1 MPSATPVIPSQQTA
15 IVAEGVGQLSIHHN
29 APVPALH
36 PDVALVKTAAVAINP
51 IDAKMLDYSPVP
63 GAIHGYDFAGTI
75 VALGSDTPPHLKVG
89 DRVAGFVHGM
99 NPLLPDVGAFAE
111 YVAASADLVL
121 KIPDAMSFEEGA
133 SLGLGLFTAGLALF
147 QHLQIPASLTGG
159 PNPAPEGGPSGTPD
173 VVLVAGGSTA
183 TGTRALQLLKLYA
196 YPHPHF
202 LRHHPIVYGTKHD
215 TNPREHEN
223 RAGLR
228 PIATCSPAHFDLARR
243 FGAEAVF
250 DYHDPD
256 CAAAI
261 RAYTKN
267 SLAYALDC
275 LALAETTELCYGA
288 LGRAGGRYVTLEP
301 FREAIAAQRSHTVTP
316 SWLLALT
323 IFGRKVAL
331 DGAYGREANPEDRK
345 FGARLTE
352 EVQGLLDEGKLDVH
366 PVRVMGGGW
375 KGVLEGVD
383 LMRRQTVSGYKLV
396 YGV

>member
-15 IVAEGVGQLSIHHN
+15 IVAEGAGQLRIHHD

-51 IDAKMLDYSPVP
+51 VDAKMLDYSPVP
-63 GAIHGYDFAGTI
+63 GATHGYDFAGTI
-75 VALGSDTPPHLKVG
+75 VALGSNTPSHLKIG

-99 NPLLPDVGAFAE
+99 NPVLPDVGAFSE
-111 YVAASADLVL
+111 YVAASADLIL
-121 KIPDAMSFEEGA
+121 KLPDTMSFEEGA
-133 SLGLGLFTAGLALF
+133 SLGLGLFTAGLGLF
-147 QHLQIPASLTGG
+147 QHLQIPLSFPRE
-159 PNPAPEGGPSGTPD
+159 PNPEGNTPSSKAD
-173 VVLVAGGSTA
+173 FVLVAGGSTA
-183 TGTRALQLLKLYA
+183 TGTRALQLLKL
-196 YPHPHF
+196 
-202 LRHHPIVYGTKHD
+202 
-215 TNPREHEN
+215 
-223 RAGLR
+223 AGFR

-256 CAAAI
+256 CATAI
-261 RAYTKN
+261 RTYTKN
-267 SLAYALDC
+267 TLAYALDC
-275 LALAETTELCYGA
+275 LALAETTQLCYGA

-301 FREAIAAQRSHTVTP
+301 FREAITSQRPYTVTP

-331 DGAYGREANPEDRK
+331 DGEYGREASPEDRK

-352 EVQGLLDEGKLDVH
+352 EVQRLLDEGKVDVH
-366 PVRVMGGGW
+366 PTRVMEGGW

-383 LMRRQTVSGYKLV
+383 LVRRQTVSGQKLV
-396 YGV
+396 YVV

>member
-15 IVAEGVGQLSIHHN
+15 IVAEGAGQLSIYHD
-29 APVPALH
+29 APVPALQ

-51 IDAKMLDYSPVP
+51 VDAKMLDYSPVP

-121 KIPDAMSFEEGA
+121 KLPDTMSFEEGA
-133 SLGLGLFTAGLALF
+133 SLGLGLFTAGLGLF
-147 QHLQIPASLTGG
+147 QHLQIPLSLTCE
-159 PNPAPEGGPSGTPD
+159 PSPEASSPTKAD
-173 VVLVAGGSTA
+173 FVLVAGGSTA
-183 TGTRALQLLKLYA
+183 TGTRALQLLKL
-196 YPHPHF
+196 
-202 LRHHPIVYGTKHD
+202 
-215 TNPREHEN
+215 
-223 RAGLR
+223 AGLR

-267 SLAYALDC
+267 TLAYALDC
-275 LALAETTELCYGA
+275 LALAETTQLCYGA

-301 FREAIAAQRSHTVTP
+301 FREAIAAQRPHTITP

-331 DGAYGREANPEDRK
+331 DGEYGREANPEDRE

-352 EVQGLLDEGKLDVH
+352 QVQGLLDEGKVDVH

-375 KGVLEGVD
+375 QGVLEGVD
-383 LMRRQTVSGYKLV
+383 LVRRQTVSGHKLV
-396 YGV
+396 YAV